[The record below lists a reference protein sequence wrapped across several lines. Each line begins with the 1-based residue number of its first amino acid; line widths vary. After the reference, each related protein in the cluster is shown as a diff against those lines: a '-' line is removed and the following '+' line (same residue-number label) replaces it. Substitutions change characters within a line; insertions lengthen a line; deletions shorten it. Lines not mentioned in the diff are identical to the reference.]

1 MENKY
6 VYPCLAPANK
16 DYGFFRVSGPGLANC
31 MVLAAKAY
39 CIAQQSNAQFVEP
52 TWFKF
57 SLGPYL
63 RGEKDKRHYFRVFK
77 TVGISGLKK
86 ASILLRKSEYN
97 DDSLSE
103 FAVAASGICR
113 ISKMRKLFQDM
124 DPYYTKEY
132 FDSIITD
139 QTKQAVEGACFEK
152 TVAVHVRLGDF
163 NAQQRTPIQWFVD
176 MIQKISSIN
185 PELKY
190 LVFSDGTDNEI
201 SQLLAMK
208 NVRRADFGGQAIN
221 DIYAISKCSIVIA
234 SNSTFSAMGAFWG
247 QKPVIFN
254 DREFGSIFPDSPE
267 NELVI
272 KDNSLPEEWC
282 KKIKTCQ

>member
-1 MENKY
+1 MDHKY

-31 MVLAAKAY
+31 MILAAKSY
-39 CIAQQSNAQFVEP
+39 CIAKRLNAQLVEP

-57 SLGPYL
+57 SIGPYL
-63 RGEKDKRHYFRVFK
+63 RREKDKRHYFRVFK
-77 TVGISGLKK
+77 SSGISGLRKLT
-86 ASILLRKSEYN
+86 ILLQKSEYN
-97 DDSLSE
+97 DDNLSV
-103 FAVAASGICR
+103 FAVATNGICR
-113 ISKMRKLFQDM
+113 ISKMRKLFQDI

-139 QTKQAVEGACFEK
+139 KTKESVEGTNFEK

-163 NAQQRTPIQWFVD
+163 NAQQRTHIQWFVN
-176 MIQKISSIN
+176 MIRKFSSIN

-190 LVFSDGTDNEI
+190 LIFSDGTDEEI
-201 SQLLAMK
+201 SQLLAME
-208 NVRRADFGGQAIN
+208 NVSRASFGRQAIS

-247 QKPVIFN
+247 QKPIIFQE
-254 DREFGSIFPDSPE
+254 REFGAIFPDSPE

-272 KDNSLPEEWC
+272 KDNNLPEAWC
-282 KKIKTCQ
+282 NKIKVCQ